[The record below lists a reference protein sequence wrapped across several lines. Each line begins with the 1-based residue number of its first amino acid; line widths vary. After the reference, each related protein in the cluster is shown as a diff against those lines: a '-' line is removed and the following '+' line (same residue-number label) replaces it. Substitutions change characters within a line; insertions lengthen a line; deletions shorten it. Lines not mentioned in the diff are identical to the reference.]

1 MQFRRINFIQFIKL
15 IHIKQCATY
24 KIIKL
29 ICTRKGYLNYTCKM
43 EHVHIKIV
51 GSKPIAEW
59 PTLWRGQIRCLLSRI
74 IRSPKN
80 YRNQRVE
87 AGAALK
93 LYRVEWGEWSCCCY
107 WARRIG
113 NEYNTSALCILAFAY
128 CCLVTTSALP
138 PQTLSLSS
146 LGQQMWDND
155 PCLCCWL
162 SPYFWLGV

>member
-59 PTLWRGQIRCLLSRI
+59 PTL
-74 IRSPKN
+74 
-80 YRNQRVE
+80 
-87 AGAALK
+87 
-93 LYRVEWGEWSCCCY
+93 
-107 WARRIG
+107 
-113 NEYNTSALCILAFAY
+113 
-128 CCLVTTSALP
+128 
-138 PQTLSLSS
+138 
-146 LGQQMWDND
+146 
-155 PCLCCWL
+155 
-162 SPYFWLGV
+162 